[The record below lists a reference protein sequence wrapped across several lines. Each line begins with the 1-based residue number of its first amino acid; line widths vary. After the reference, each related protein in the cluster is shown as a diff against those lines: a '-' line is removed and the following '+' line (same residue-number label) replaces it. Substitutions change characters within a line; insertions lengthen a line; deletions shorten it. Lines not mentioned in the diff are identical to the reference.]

1 MILNMSS
8 RSFTPLI
15 KLEHVISFS
24 DAVFAFAITL
34 MALSVDIPDLPTDLT
49 QSELLDKLYELYPQF
64 ESYIIS
70 FAVIAIFWV
79 SYHQVFNHIKGSH
92 ITMVYLNLLFLLLIT
107 LLSLSTSLIINY
119 GTYQIPY
126 VIYCFIV
133 IMSSL
138 LLALIWWHATKNK
151 RLVDKNLHPFFIKG
165 VMANLMSIPIVFTIS
180 IFISFVNLNIAQYF
194 WLVIIPLTIVI
205 RRRYKH

>member
-1 MILNMSS
+1 MSAG
-8 RSFTPLI
+8 SFTPII
-15 KLEHVISFS
+15 KVERVISFS

-34 MALSVDIPDLPTDLT
+34 MALSIDIPDLPTHLT
-49 QSELLDKLYELYPQF
+49 QSELLDKLYDLYPQF
-64 ESYIIS
+64 ESYVIS

-107 LLSLSTSLIINY
+107 LLSLSTSLVINY

-126 VIYCFIV
+126 IIYCFIV
-133 IMSSL
+133 IMTSSL
-138 LLALIWWHATKNK
+138 LATIWWHAIRNK

-165 VMANLMSIPIVFTIS
+165 VLVNLMSIPIVFTIS
-180 IFISFVNLNIAQYF
+180 IIISFVNLDIAQYF
-194 WLVIIPLTIVI
+194 WLIIAPLNITIK
-205 RRRYKH
+205 RRYKH

>member
-1 MILNMSS
+1 MSS
-8 RSFTPLI
+8 GSFTPII
-15 KLEHVISFS
+15 KVERVISFS

-34 MALSVDIPDLPTDLT
+34 MALSIDIPDLPTHLT
-49 QSELLDKLYELYPQF
+49 QSELLDKLYDLYPQF

-107 LLSLSTSLIINY
+107 LLSLSTSLVINY

-126 VIYCFIV
+126 IIYCFIV
-133 IMSSL
+133 IMTSSL
-138 LLALIWWHATKNK
+138 LATIWWHATRNK
-151 RLVDKNLHPFFIKG
+151 RLVDKNLHHFFIKG
-165 VMANLMSIPIVFTIS
+165 VLVNLMSIPIVFTIS
-180 IFISFVNLNIAQYF
+180 IIISFVNLDIAQYF
-194 WLVIIPLTIVI
+194 WLIIAPLNITTK
-205 RRRYKH
+205 RRYKH

>member
-1 MILNMSS
+1 MSAG
-8 RSFTPLI
+8 SFTPII
-15 KLEHVISFS
+15 KVERVISFS

-34 MALSVDIPDLPTDLT
+34 MALSIDIPDLPTHLT
-49 QSELLDKLYELYPQF
+49 QSELLDKLYDLYPQF
-64 ESYIIS
+64 ESYVIS

-107 LLSLSTSLIINY
+107 LLSLSTSLVINY

-126 VIYCFIV
+126 IIYCFIV
-133 IMSSL
+133 IMTSSL
-138 LLALIWWHATKNK
+138 LATIWWHATRNK

-165 VMANLMSIPIVFTIS
+165 VLVNLMSIPIVFTIS
-180 IFISFVNLNIAQYF
+180 IIISFVNLDIAQYL
-194 WLVIIPLTIVI
+194 WLIIAPLNITIK
-205 RRRYKH
+205 RRYKH

>member
-1 MILNMSS
+1 MSS
-8 RSFTPLI
+8 GSFTPLI

-64 ESYIIS
+64 ESYIRS

-126 VIYCFIV
+126 FIYCSLV
-133 IMSSL
+133 IMTSL
-138 LLALIWWHATKNK
+138 LLALIWWYATKNK
-151 RLVDKNLHPFFIKG
+151 YLDKNLHPFFIKG

>member
-1 MILNMSS
+1 MSAG
-8 RSFTPLI
+8 SFTPII
-15 KLEHVISFS
+15 KVERVISFS

-34 MALSVDIPDLPTDLT
+34 MALSIDIPDLPTHLT
-49 QSELLDKLYELYPQF
+49 QSELLDKLYDLYPQF
-64 ESYIIS
+64 ESYVIS

-107 LLSLSTSLIINY
+107 LLSLSTSLVINY

-126 VIYCFIV
+126 IIYCFIV
-133 IMSSL
+133 IMTSSL
-138 LLALIWWHATKNK
+138 LATIWWHATRNK

-165 VMANLMSIPIVFTIS
+165 VLVNLISIPIVFTIS
-180 IFISFVNLNIAQYF
+180 IIISFVNLDIAQYF
-194 WLVIIPLTIVI
+194 WLIIAPLNITIK
-205 RRRYKH
+205 RRYKH